1 LLKEGESVNEKGL
14 KRLSIKK
21 DKDQDENVEENKEK

>member
-1 LLKEGESVNEKGL
+1 VFEGESVNEKGL